1 MEIDI
6 LGNDFVHPTAKHNGF
21 NYLVYGKFVKTLK
34 EAHDTK
40 NRYSK
45 NEAWKDIPYTFYRI
59 HSDYNF
65 LLRKT
70 KDYLK
75 SIIIYAEPHLKG
87 SLYKCSKRDLVGII
101 KNDEILYFD
110 Y

>member
-21 NYLVYGKFVKTLK
+21 NYLSDGKFVKTLK
-34 EAHDTK
+34 EVHQVYK
-40 NRYSK
+40 Q
-45 NEAWKDIPYTFYRI
+45 WKENNDWREHPYYFYRI

-75 SIIIYAEPHLKG
+75 SIILYAEPHLKG
-87 SLYKCSKRDLVGII
+87 SLYKCSKRDLIGII